1 MDYTDEE
8 QGEPQELHQ
17 VKVNDFNQMSD
28 SNEVETLSEVMS
40 SQNRESVQKFN
51 EMQLKTLDDRL
62 RVNQ

>member
-51 EMQLKTLDDRL
+51 EVQLKTLDDRL

>member
-40 SQNRESVQKFN
+40 SQNRESV
-51 EMQLKTLDDRL
+51 
-62 RVNQ
+62 